1 MREVNE
7 VVLKM
12 SGGDKPVALWDD
24 ESSSSLRSLLFTL
37 TVQLQVCQSFN
48 FQVNLHSR

>member
-12 SGGDKPVALWDD
+12 SGGDKPVPLWDE
-24 ESSSSLRSLLFTL
+24 ESPSSLRTLLFTL
-37 TVQLQVCQSFN
+37 TVELQVSAGGI
-48 FQVNLHSR
+48 